1 MALRTKVHIT
11 RPALPGILALTTALA
26 MLLVLLVSLNI
37 GRPVLDEPGPTVGPT
52 VPPSPFLPSDFTYNE
67 DGYLTCSTG
76 TAVLGID
83 VSEHQDNIDWEL
95 VKAAGV
101 DFVMIR
107 VGWRG
112 QTEGRLNEDTMAQ
125 INYAGAR
132 AAGLKVGAYFFSQA
146 ITKQEAI
153 AEAEFLLS
161 QVRNWEVDMPLVFD
175 WEYVGNHAR
184 TANMD
189 ARLLTDLSIAFCDT
203 VALAGYQPMIYFNMY
218 QSEYL
223 LHLEELT
230 DYPFWLAMYTD
241 EMDYPY
247 AVDMWQYSCTGQV
260 AGIGTDVDLNLWFP
274 KV

>member
-1 MALRTKVHIT
+1 MAT
-11 RPALPGILALTTALA
+11 R
-26 MLLVLLVSLNI
+26 LVGTPS
-37 GRPVLDEPGPTVGPT
+37 TVFCSTSVG
-52 VPPSPFLPSDFTYNE
+52 LPSSVAADV
-67 DGYLTCSTG
+67 GVARRSSTG

-95 VKAAGV
+95 VKASGV

-175 WEYVGNHAR
+175 WEYVGDHAR